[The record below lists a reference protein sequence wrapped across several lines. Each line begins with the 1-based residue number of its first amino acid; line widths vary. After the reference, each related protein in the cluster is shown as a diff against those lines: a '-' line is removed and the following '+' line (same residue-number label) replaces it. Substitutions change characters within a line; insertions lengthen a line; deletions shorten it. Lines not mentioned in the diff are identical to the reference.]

1 MSLMSTTRITRRQAV
16 ATLATAPIA
25 TIVDVAPR
33 ATTSATFV
41 LVHGAWHGGW
51 CWTRVSPLLRA
62 DGHTVFTPTLTGLGE
77 RSHLLTRDVSLD
89 THITD
94 IVQVL
99 EFEDLE
105 NVVLVGHSY
114 GGMVI
119 TGVADK
125 ASDRI
130 SQLVYLDAMLP
141 ENGKAITDYSQRK
154 FAPITEDSW
163 HDSAGEPQEYG
174 VTDERDVAWVK
185 KRLTDMPRKCMTQP
199 LRLAGDK
206 SRVKGAYILC
216 STRPFA
222 SEAAQRAKQRG
233 YRYRE
238 LLSAGHD
245 AMVTQPRELTKILN
259 ELA

>member
-1 MSLMSTTRITRRQAV
+1 MSTIGITRRQAV
-16 ATLATAPIA
+16 AALAATPVAAIVDVTETATAP
-25 TIVDVAPR
+25 T
-33 ATTSATFV
+33 TFV

-62 DGHTVFTPTLTGLGE
+62 AGHTVFTPTLTGLGE
-77 RSHLLTRDVSLD
+77 RSHLLTRDVGLD

-141 ENGKAITDYSQRK
+141 ENGKAITDYNPRQL
-154 FAPITEDSW
+154 APITEDSW
-163 HDSAGEPQEYG
+163 HDPAGEPQEYG

-185 KRLTDMPRKCMTQP
+185 KRLTDMPRKCITQP
-199 LRLAGDK
+199 LTLADDK
-206 SRVKGAYILC
+206 SRRIKGAYILC

-238 LLSAGHD
+238 LESAGHD
-245 AMVTQPRELTKILN
+245 AMMTQPRELTKILID
-259 ELA
+259 LA

>member
-1 MSLMSTTRITRRQAV
+1 MSTTRLSRRQAV
-16 ATLATAPIA
+16 AALVAAPVATM
-25 TIVDVAPR
+25 VDVVPTVVA
-33 ATTSATFV
+33 SATFV

-62 DGHTVFTPTLTGLGE
+62 AGHTVFTPTLTGLGE
-77 RSHLLTRDVSLD
+77 RSHLLTRDVDLE

-125 ASDRI
+125 VSGRI
-130 SQLVYLDAMLP
+130 SQLVYVDAMLP
-141 ENGKAITDYSQRK
+141 ENGKAITDYNPRQLP
-154 FAPITEDSW
+154 PITEDSW
-163 HDSAGEPQEYG
+163 HDPANEPQEYG
-174 VTDERDVAWVK
+174 VNDERDVAWVK
-185 KRLTDMPRKCMTQP
+185 QRLTDMPRKCLTQP
-199 LRLAGDK
+199 LKLADDK
-206 SRVKGAYILC
+206 SRRIKGAYIRC
-216 STRPFA
+216 SKRPFA
-222 SEAAQRAKQRG
+222 GEAAGRAKQRG

-238 LLSAGHD
+238 LMSAGHD
-245 AMVTQPRELTKILN
+245 AMITQPRELTKILID
-259 ELA
+259 LV

>member
-1 MSLMSTTRITRRQAV
+1 MSTARISRRQA
-16 ATLATAPIA
+16 LAALAAAPL
-25 TIVDVAPR
+25 VSLSDVGSMHAAR
-33 ATTSATFV
+33 ATFV

-51 CWTRVSPLLRA
+51 CWKKLTPLLRA
-62 DGHTVFTPTLTGLGE
+62 AGHDVFAPTLTGLGE
-77 RSHLLTRDVSLD
+77 RSHLLTRDVDLD

-94 IVQVL
+94 IVQML

-125 ASDRI
+125 AGDRL

-141 ENGKAITDYSQRK
+141 ENGKAITDYSQRQY
-154 FAPITEDSW
+154 APITEDSW
-163 HDSAGEPQEYG
+163 HDPASAPQEYG
-174 VTDERDVAWVK
+174 VTNERDVAWVK

-199 LRLAGDK
+199 LKLTDDK
-206 SRVKGAYILC
+206 SRRIKGAYILC

-222 SEAAQRAKQRG
+222 AEAAGRAKQRG

-238 LLSAGHD
+238 LESAGHD
-245 AMVTQPRELTKILN
+245 AMITQPRELTKILIG
-259 ELA
+259 LA

>member
-1 MSLMSTTRITRRQAV
+1 MSTVRISRRQAV
-16 ATLATAPIA
+16 VALAAAPLASVPRVNPFRVAPA
-25 TIVDVAPR
+25 TI
-33 ATTSATFV
+33 V

-62 DGHTVFTPTLTGLGE
+62 AGHTVFTPTLTGLGE
-77 RSHLLTRDVSLD
+77 RSHLLTRDIDLD

-94 IVQVL
+94 VVQVL

-141 ENGKAITDYSQRK
+141 DNGKAITDYSQRK
-154 FAPITEDSW
+154 YAPITEDSW
-163 HDSAGEPQEYG
+163 HDPAAEPQEYG
-174 VTDERDVAWVK
+174 VTDARDVAWVK
-185 KRLTDMPRKCMTQP
+185 KRLTEMPRKCMTQP
-199 LRLAGDK
+199 LRLSGDA
-206 SRVKGAYILC
+206 SRRIKGTYILC

-222 SEAAQRAKQRG
+222 GEAAQRAKQRG

-245 AMVTQPRELTKILN
+245 AMVTQPRELAKILR

>member
-1 MSLMSTTRITRRQAV
+1 MSTVRISRRQAV
-16 ATLATAPIA
+16 VALAAAPFANVPRVSPFRVAPA
-25 TIVDVAPR
+25 TI
-33 ATTSATFV
+33 V

-62 DGHTVFTPTLTGLGE
+62 AGHTVFTPTLTGLGE
-77 RSHLLTRDVSLD
+77 RSHLLTRDIDLD

-105 NVVLVGHSY
+105 NVTLVGHSY

-119 TGVADK
+119 TGVADR

-141 ENGKAITDYSQRK
+141 DNGKAITDYSQRK
-154 FAPITEDSW
+154 YAPITEDSW
-163 HDSAGEPQEYG
+163 HDPAGEPQEYG
-174 VTDERDVAWVK
+174 VTNEHDVAWVR

-199 LRLAGDK
+199 LQLAGDK
-206 SRVKGAYILC
+206 SRQIKGAYILC

-222 SEAAQRAKQRG
+222 REAAQRAKQRG

-238 LLSAGHD
+238 MLSAGHD
-245 AMVTQPRELTKILN
+245 VMVTQPRELTKILD
-259 ELA
+259 ELV

>member
-1 MSLMSTTRITRRQAV
+1 MSTVRISRRQAV
-16 ATLATAPIA
+16 VALAAAPLASVPRVNPFRGAPA
-25 TIVDVAPR
+25 TI
-33 ATTSATFV
+33 V

-51 CWTRVSPLLRA
+51 CWTHVSPLLRA
-62 DGHTVFTPTLTGLGE
+62 AGHTVFTPTLTGLGE
-77 RSHLLTRDVSLD
+77 RSHLLTRDVGLD

-99 EFEDLE
+99 EYEDLS
-105 NVVLVGHSY
+105 NGVLVGHSY
-114 GGMVI
+114 AGMVI

-141 ENGKAITDYSQRK
+141 DNGKAITDYSQRK
-154 FAPITEDSW
+154 YAPITEDSW
-163 HDSAGEPQEYG
+163 HDPASEPQEYD
-174 VTDERDVAWVK
+174 VTNEHDVAWVK

-199 LRLAGDK
+199 LRLSGDT
-206 SRVKGAYILC
+206 SRRIKGAYILC

-222 SEAAQRAKQRG
+222 GEAAQRAKQRG